1 MPSTFKEIA
10 SNDPIPTKIM
20 MLMILISIL
29 GGNPGGILG
38 GILDGILDDDLD
50 RDSLWDPSLLVQ
62 KRLPPSRLH
71 HLQMH
76 CTIHLDL
83 DDDDDDDDQ
92 CDTGNYFIR

>member
-38 GILDGILDDDLD
+38 GILDGIQGDDLV
-50 RDSLWDPSLLVQ
+50 RHFGWDS
-62 KRLPPSRLH
+62 R
-71 HLQMH
+71 
-76 CTIHLDL
+76 
-83 DDDDDDDDQ
+83 
-92 CDTGNYFIR
+92 

>member
-1 MPSTFKEIA
+1 MGFKA
-10 SNDPIPTKIM
+10 
-20 MLMILISIL
+20 MILS
-29 GGNPGGILG
+29 GILG
-38 GILDGILDDDLD
+38 GILGRILDDDLD